1 MMAGIL
7 TIAHLTLYEARRR
20 RIVLASALCGVA
32 FLAVYATGLY
42 FIFRGFTPGDAMER
56 AVASMM
62 STGLGLYG
70 VNFLTVASAVLLS
83 VDTLSGEI
91 GSGVIQTLASKP
103 LRRMD
108 IVAGKWLAYW
118 LLTIAYLL
126 AMAGGI
132 VLIVRLITGYMQPG
146 LERAIPLIALEAT
159 VLLTV
164 SIAGGTRFNTVT
176 NGIVAFGFY
185 GLAFVGGLVEQAG
198 TFTGNLAARDI
209 GTAVSL
215 ISPADALWR
224 MAAYELTPPIVRGL
238 ELGPPMFWNAS
249 APTTAMVVWSVGL
262 IVVMLAVSL
271 RAFNRRAL

>member
-1 MMAGIL
+1 MGGIL
-7 TIAHLTLYEARRR
+7 AIAHLTLYEARRR

-42 FIFRGFTPGDAMER
+42 FIFRDFELGDALER
-56 AVASMM
+56 TAAAMM

-70 VNFLTVASAVLLS
+70 VNFLAIASAVLLS

-103 LRRMD
+103 LRRAD

-118 LLTIAYLL
+118 LLTMAYLL
-126 AMAGGI
+126 TMAGGI
-132 VLIVRLITGYMQPG
+132 VLIVRLITGYVQPG
-146 LERAIPLIALEAT
+146 IERAIPLIALEAT
-159 VLLTV
+159 VMLTV

-185 GLAFVGGLVEQAG
+185 GLAFVGGLVEQACAL
-198 TFTGNLAARDI
+198 TGNLAAREL

-224 MAAYELTPPIVRGL
+224 MAAYELTPPLLRGL
-238 ELGPPMFWNAS
+238 ELGPPIFWNAS
-249 APTTAMVVWSVGL
+249 APTAAMVVWSFGL
-262 IVVMLAVSL
+262 IALMLTVSL
-271 RAFNRRAL
+271 RGFNRRAL